1 MIPLDLPA
9 PSAEAAAHSERLR
22 AAIAA
27 HIREQGGYI
36 PFYRFMELAM
46 YAPGLGYYSAG
57 ATKFG
62 EAGDFITAPELGTL
76 FGVCLGNAAAK
87 ALSQLEAPDWVELGG
102 GSGALAEVL
111 LQHWQM
117 LGSLPSRYRI
127 LEPSADLRQRQ
138 AERLRARLAP
148 DLYARI
154 EWLDGPPAEPWSGV
168 LFANEVLDALPI
180 TRFVIGEDGPEE
192 EGVALDEAGRFQVVS
207 RPADAMLIQAVR
219 NLEARLDAPLPR
231 GYRSEVLVQ
240 LPWWLRAVV
249 GPIQKGLALFV
260 DYGYPRREY
269 YLPERREGT
278 LICHYRHRAHSQP
291 FHLPGLTDISAFVD
305 FTAVAEAGVA
315 AGFELAGYCSQASF
329 LLGNGLEQALA
340 APAENDRALR
350 QRNDEARKLVLPG
363 EMGER
368 FQVIGLQRG
377 IDAEALF
384 PIGDLSGRL

>member
-1 MIPLDLPA
+1 MIPLDLPE
-9 PSAEAAAHSERLR
+9 PGPDAAAHSERLR
-22 AAIAA
+22 AGIAA

-36 PFYRFMELAM
+36 PFSRFMELAM

-62 EAGDFITAPELGTL
+62 EAGDFITAPELGPL
-76 FGVCLGNAAAK
+76 FGRCLGNAAAR
-87 ALSQLEAPDWVELGG
+87 LLDRLEAPDWVELGG

-111 LQHWQM
+111 LPHWQS
-117 LGSLPSRYRI
+117 LGVLPRRYRI

-138 AERLRARLAP
+138 AERLRAGLDPGLFDRV
-148 DLYARI
+148 

-168 LFANEVLDALPI
+168 LFANEVLDALPT
-180 TRFVIGEDGPEE
+180 TRFLIGDDGPEE
-192 EGVALDEAGRFQVVS
+192 EGVALDEAGQFRTVT

-219 NLEARLDAPLPR
+219 NIESRLDAPLAQ
-231 GYRSEVLVQ
+231 GFRSEVLVQ

-249 GPIQKGLALFV
+249 GPLQRGLALFI
-260 DYGYPRREY
+260 DYGYPRREF

-291 FHLPGLTDISAFVD
+291 FHHPGLTDISAFVD

-329 LLGNGLEQALA
+329 LLGNGLQEALS
-340 APAENDRALR
+340 APDEDERAQR
-350 QRNDEARKLVLPG
+350 RRNDEARRLVLPG

-384 PIGDLSGRL
+384 PLGDLSGRL